1 MKDAAIKHLCTR
13 DARLKPWIDR
23 IGPIELPRRKTK
35 EPYFALLETIVYQQL
50 HASAASTIWGRVLDL
65 FPDRLPIPER
75 LIGLGD
81 DALRGAGLSKS
92 KAMTMRAIAAS
103 ALAGELPDAK
113 SITRITEAEARERLM
128 RIRGVGPWTVDM
140 LLIFTLRRPDVM
152 PLNDYG
158 VRKAFK
164 MVYRSRDLP
173 SPAQLSK
180 RAELWRPYRSTAA
193 LYLWKIA
200 DSAGGKPVT
209 S

>member
-1 MKDAAIKHLCTR
+1 MCMRKTAIEHLR
-13 DARLKPWIDR
+13 ANDARLKPWIDR
-23 IGPIELPRRKTK
+23 IGPIKLPARRSK

-50 HASAASTIWGRVLDL
+50 HGSAAATIWGRVLEL
-65 FPDRLPIPER
+65 FPDRLAAPER
-75 LIGLGD
+75 LLALGD
-81 DALRGAGLSKS
+81 AELRGAGLSKA
-92 KAMTMRAIAAS
+92 KMMAMRAVAAS
-103 ALAGELPDAK
+103 AVAGEIPDAK
-113 SITRITEAEARERLM
+113 GMARMPETEARERLT

-164 MVYRSRDLP
+164 MVYRQRELP

-200 DSAGGKPVT
+200 DSD
-209 S
+209 